1 MVRIGRAVDG
11 KSRGRPLFV
20 TCPARDN
27 PTGDSER
34 TH

>member
-20 TCPARDN
+20 TRPTRDN
-27 PTGDSER
+27 PTSTAES